1 MAELQRIT
9 TEFVDAEDRI
19 RLAGEDAAGEAV
31 VLWLTQRLLNRLV
44 AHLCNWLEQRIPA
57 DIHHYA
63 AAAQA
68 EVIQSFAQQAALA
81 ALEPQTPVQSKVQSR
96 TWLVHSVDITSGD
109 QGVMLTFKAPEVS
122 SPSATLT
129 LHDQPLRQWLNILHD
144 QYQKAEWPLS
154 VWPEWMAA
162 PPLSP
167 HHGTPSS
174 CTEAGVAKVLFTN
187 DPTHTLT

>member
-9 TEFVDAEDRI
+9 TEFVDTEDRI
-19 RLAGEDAAGEAV
+19 RLAGEDAGGEAV

-44 AHLCNWLEQRIPA
+44 EHLCAWLGQRVPV
-57 DIHHYA
+57 DTLHFA

-81 ALEPQTPVQSKVQSR
+81 ALEPQTPVQGKVHS
-96 TWLVHSVDITSGD
+96 TWLVHSVDIACGD
-109 QGVMLTFKAPEVS
+109 QGMMLTFKAAEAG
-122 SPSATLT
+122 SPCATLT

-144 QYQKAEWPLS
+144 QYQNAQWPLT

-162 PPLSP
+162 PLAVSRSQ
-167 HHGTPSS
+167 H
-174 CTEAGVAKVLFTN
+174 AVVL
-187 DPTHTLT
+187 H

>member
-19 RLAGEDAAGEAV
+19 RLAGEDAGGDAL

-44 AHLCNWLEQRIPA
+44 AHLCAWLEQRIPTN
-57 DIHHYA
+57 IHHYA

-81 ALEPQTPVQSKVQSR
+81 ALEPQPPVQSSVQSR
-96 TWLVHSVDITSGD
+96 AWLVHSVDIASGD
-109 QGVMLTFKAPEVS
+109 QGVMLTFKAAEAG
-122 SPSATLT
+122 SPCATLT
-129 LHDQPLRQWLNILHD
+129 LQDQPLRQWLNILHD
-144 QYQKAEWPLS
+144 QYQKAEWPLT

-162 PPLSP
+162 PQPVSAPP
-167 HHGTPSS
+167 HAVILH
-174 CTEAGVAKVLFTN
+174 
-187 DPTHTLT
+187 

>member
-44 AHLCNWLEQRIPA
+44 AHLCDWLEQRIPA

-68 EVIQSFAQQAALA
+68 GSESWKAFFFGASDAAGSI
-81 ALEPQTPVQSKVQSR
+81 T
-96 TWLVHSVDITSGD
+96 VD
-109 QGVMLTFKAPEVS
+109 K
-122 SPSATLT
+122 
-129 LHDQPLRQWLNILHD
+129 
-144 QYQKAEWPLS
+144 
-154 VWPEWMAA
+154 
-162 PPLSP
+162 PPLSLWP
-167 HHGTPSS
+167 MALSIRM
-174 CTEAGVAKVLFTN
+174 
-187 DPTHTLT
+187 